1 MGETLKVLS
10 EWINTENITLEHDPA
25 ILDEQMAGLCHG
37 SASLK
42 VLSERSHFSRM
53 NCFCF
58 YDVLVFWIDIT

>member
-42 VLSERSHFSRM
+42 VLSERSHFPE
-53 NCFCF
+53 
-58 YDVLVFWIDIT
+58 